1 MPDKSL
7 SLGPID
13 AIVGFHLRRASFVFS
28 PDFRKQ
34 KDVPRGMFGIL
45 SVVSANPG
53 INQSSLGK
61 TLGIDAANLVPLID
75 ALVEKGLLMR
85 TVHLQDRR
93 SRSLNLTPVGHTRLE
108 KIVDGVKVLEAR
120 MLADFSKDERK
131 VLLTLLRRLHSQR
144 GRLAAASA
152 RAIRQGVNE
161 RR

>member
-1 MPDKSL
+1 MPDKSF

-34 KDVPRGMFGIL
+34 KDGPRGMFAVL
-45 SVVSANPG
+45 SVVAANPG

-75 ALVEKGLLMR
+75 ALVGKELLKR
-85 TVHLQDRR
+85 TVHLKDRR
-93 SRSLNLTPVGHTRLE
+93 SRSLNLTPVGHARLE
-108 KIVDGVKVLEAR
+108 KISDGVKALEAR

-131 VLLTLLRRLHSQR
+131 VLLSLLRRLHSR
-144 GRLAAASA
+144 PGPLAAASA